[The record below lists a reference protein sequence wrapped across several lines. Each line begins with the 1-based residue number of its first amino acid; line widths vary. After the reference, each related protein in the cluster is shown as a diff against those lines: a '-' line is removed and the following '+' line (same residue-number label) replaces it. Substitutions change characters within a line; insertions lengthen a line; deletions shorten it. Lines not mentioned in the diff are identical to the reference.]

1 MMMKTHWIFFS
12 IAAGIDAVLIFLTV
26 ESNDISN
33 DLKRA
38 HGGKLVN
45 SPQAL
50 RYKIA
55 ITFFSLFQSF
65 CWFIVNIFILLVFIR
80 YGKPVEQDAMKILRD
95 KLEAVYRKEQA
106 AALDPEARNAKRQKA
121 LDELVDNQIESILRT
136 MVSYKRDNN
145 RLMSGIYESPNPYS
159 SRTDSDRNK

>member
-1 MMMKTHWIFFS
+1 M
-12 IAAGIDAVLIFLTV
+12 AAGIDAVLIFLTV

-33 DLKRA
+33 DLKRE
-38 HGGKLVN
+38 HGGRLVN

-80 YGKPVEQDAMKILRD
+80 YGKPVE
-95 KLEAVYRKEQA
+95 
-106 AALDPEARNAKRQKA
+106 
-121 LDELVDNQIESILRT
+121 
-136 MVSYKRDNN
+136 
-145 RLMSGIYESPNPYS
+145 
-159 SRTDSDRNK
+159 